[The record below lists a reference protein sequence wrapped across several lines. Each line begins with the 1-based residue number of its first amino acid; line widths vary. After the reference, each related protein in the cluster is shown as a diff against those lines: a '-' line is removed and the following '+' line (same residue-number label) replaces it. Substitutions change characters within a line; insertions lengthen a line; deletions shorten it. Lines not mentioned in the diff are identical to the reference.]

1 MFERG
6 VAPKHVLVVA
16 VAAVFAVSVGAA
28 AGAPAPFAGSSHT
41 TAVVKSCKAG
51 ERRAVIAGRRT
62 CLRAGQACARK
73 LDRQYRRYG
82 FRCNN
87 RRRLIRIGAAST
99 PPLPRAAPIG
109 VTFHCMWGNYDD
121 RSRKYVLD
129 KMQAAGITW
138 VRIDVSWA
146 AVETGKGLRNAG
158 ELQKLTRCVD
168 MSRAHGMRVLL
179 LLYETPGWANGNAGR
194 SVPPANLT
202 DYADFAASMAQT
214 YKGKVAAWQLWN
226 EEDNA
231 LFWVGTK
238 QQYVE
243 LIRSAHDAIKA
254 KDSSAL
260 VVLGGLTFND
270 YVYLADLYAL
280 GAKGSFD
287 VVATHA
293 YQWVA
298 TTPPETAPD
307 SSIYWYRAAATVRQV
322 IVDNGDTAAVWF
334 TEVGWSTHE
343 NGPEVTESPWA
354 TGVSEAIQADYLVRA
369 IHYAR
374 SNWPWLGVMFVYK
387 ERSWPLD
394 GREPMW
400 AFRQEQGY
408 GLLREDGSERPVYK
422 ALKRRI
428 TGK

>member
-6 VAPKHVLVVA
+6 VAPKHVLVAA

-28 AGAPAPFAGSSHT
+28 AGAPAPFSGSSRA
-41 TAVVKSCKAG
+41 TAVVVKRCKAG

-62 CLRAGQACARK
+62 CLRAGQTCARR

-82 FRCNN
+82 FRCN
-87 RRRLIRIGAAST
+87 RRRLTRLQGSAT
-99 PPLPRAAPIG
+99 PPSPLAAPIG

-146 AVETGKGLRNAG
+146 AIETGKGVRNVG
-158 ELQKLTRCVD
+158 ELQKFSRCVE
-168 MSRAHGMRVLL
+168 MSLGYGMRVLAI
-179 LLYETPGWANGNAGR
+179 LYKTPGWANGGAG
-194 SVPPANLT
+194 VATPPANPA
-202 DYADFAASMAQT
+202 DYADFAGYMAQT

-226 EEDNA
+226 EENNP
-231 LFWVGTK
+231 LFWNGTK
-238 QQYVE
+238 EQYAD
-243 LIRSAHDAIKA
+243 LIRPAHDAIKA
-254 KDSSAL
+254 KDEIAL
-260 VVLGGLTFND
+260 VVLGGLTWND
-270 YVYLADLYAL
+270 YEYLRDLYAL

-307 SSIYWYRAAATVRQV
+307 SSIYWYQAAATVHQV
-322 IVDNGDTAAVWF
+322 IVDNGDDAAFWF

-343 NGPEVTESPWA
+343 NGPEVTENPWA
-354 TGVSEAIQADYLVRA
+354 TGVDEATQADYLVQA
-369 IHYAR
+369 IDYAR

-394 GREPMW
+394 GSEPMW

-408 GLLREDGSERPVYK
+408 GLLREDGSVRPVYK